1 MMQVHGRA
9 LAPARESHLLDQLV
23 KEWGY
28 LAVAAGTFAEGETV
42 LLAAG
47 YASRAGW
54 LELWRVIAVAV
65 LAASAGDQFFYWIG
79 RLWGTALLR
88 RLPRLQA
95 KLARVLLLLR
105 NHPGGAVVAVRF
117 LYGLRIAGPIL
128 IGAAG
133 VGPAR
138 FAVFNVI
145 GALLWA
151 PLVAGLGWGFGHAW
165 EHVSQRMA
173 GFEQGLLLLLVL
185 VVLGSWLGRLALRA
199 LMRRALARRA
209 SKRGT
214 SVCEPPRER

>member
-1 MMQVHGRA
+1 MSMRGAATPH
-9 LAPARESHLLDQLV
+9 READLLDQFV

-54 LELWRVIAVAV
+54 LDLWRVIAVAV
-65 LAASAGDQFFYWIG
+65 LAASAGDQTFYWVG
-79 RLWGTALLR
+79 RLWGAALLR
-88 RLPRLQA
+88 RFPRLHA
-95 KLARVLLLLR
+95 KLGRVLLLLQR
-105 NHPGGAVVAVRF
+105 NPGGAVVAVRF

-133 VGPAR
+133 VSPGR

-165 EHVSQRMA
+165 EHVSRRLA
-173 GFEQGLLLLLVL
+173 GFEMGLLLLLVL
-185 VVLGSWLGRLALRA
+185 VVLGSWL
-199 LMRRALARRA
+199 ARRA
-209 SKRGT
+209 GSARGDA
-214 SVCEPPRER
+214 SGPPRRL

>member
-1 MMQVHGRA
+1 M
-9 LAPARESHLLDQLV
+9 LDQFV
-23 KEWGY
+23 KDWGY

-65 LAASAGDQFFYWIG
+65 LAASAGDQTFYWIG
-79 RLWGTALLR
+79 RLWGGALLR

-95 KLARVLLLLR
+95 KLERVLLLLR
-105 NHPGGAVVAVRF
+105 RNPGGAVVAVRF

-133 VGPAR
+133 VTPAR
-138 FAVFNVI
+138 FAVFNVL

-165 EHVSQRMA
+165 EHVSRRLA
-173 GFEQGLLLLLVL
+173 GFEFGLLLLLALVL
-185 VVLGSWLGRLALRA
+185 LGSWLARLALRA
-199 LMRRALARRA
+199 WMRRALARRA
-209 SKRGT
+209 GSARGDA
-214 SVCEPPRER
+214 SGPPRRL

>member
-1 MMQVHGRA
+1 MQVHAGA
-9 LAPARESHLLDQLV
+9 TAPAREADLLDQLV

-28 LAVAAGTFAEGETV
+28 LAVAAGAFAEGETV

-79 RLWGTALLR
+79 RLWGAALLR

-95 KLARVLLLLR
+95 RLGRVLLLLR
-105 NHPGGAVVAVRF
+105 RNPGGAVVAVRF

-138 FAVFNVI
+138 FAAFNI
-145 GALLWA
+145 LGALLWA

-165 EHVSQRMA
+165 EHVSRRLA

-199 LMRRALARRA
+199 LMRRALMRRA
-209 SKRGT
+209 RQRGA
-214 SVCEPPRER
+214 SAREPPREP

>member
-1 MMQVHGRA
+1 MSMRGAATPH
-9 LAPARESHLLDQLV
+9 RESDLLDQFV

-54 LELWRVIAVAV
+54 LDLWRVIAVAV
-65 LAASAGDQFFYWIG
+65 LAASAGDQTFYWVG
-79 RLWGTALLR
+79 RLWGAALLR
-88 RLPRLQA
+88 RFPRLHA
-95 KLARVLLLLR
+95 KLGRVLLLLQR
-105 NHPGGAVVAVRF
+105 NPGGAVVAVRF

-133 VGPAR
+133 VSPGR

-165 EHVSQRMA
+165 EHVSRRLA
-173 GFEQGLLLLLVL
+173 GFEMGLLLLLVL
-185 VVLGSWLGRLALRA
+185 VVLGSWLARLAVRA
-199 LMRRALARRA
+199 WMRRSLAGRVRAGRARA
-209 SKRGT
+209 SD
-214 SVCEPPRER
+214 PPRGG

>member
-1 MMQVHGRA
+1 MQVHAGA
-9 LAPARESHLLDQLV
+9 TAPARESDLLDQLV

-28 LAVAAGTFAEGETV
+28 LAVAAGAFAEGETV

-79 RLWGTALLR
+79 RLWGAALLR

-95 KLARVLLLLR
+95 RLGRVLLLLR
-105 NHPGGAVVAVRF
+105 RNPGGAVVAVRF

-138 FAVFNVI
+138 FAAFNI
-145 GALLWA
+145 LGALLWA

-165 EHVSQRMA
+165 EPVSRRLA
-173 GFEQGLLLLLVL
+173 DFEQGLLLLLVL

-199 LMRRALARRA
+199 LMRRALMRRA
-209 SKRGT
+209 RQRGA
-214 SVCEPPRER
+214 SAREPPREP

>member
-1 MMQVHGRA
+1 MQVHAGA
-9 LAPARESHLLDQLV
+9 TAPARESDLLDQLV

-28 LAVAAGTFAEGETV
+28 LAVAAGAFAEGETV

-79 RLWGTALLR
+79 RLWGAALLR

-95 KLARVLLLLR
+95 RLGRVLLLLR
-105 NHPGGAVVAVRF
+105 RNPGGAVVAVRF

-138 FAVFNVI
+138 FAAFNI
-145 GALLWA
+145 LGALLWA
-151 PLVAGLGWGFGHAW
+151 PLVAGLGRGFGHAW
-165 EHVSQRMA
+165 EHVSRRLA

-199 LMRRALARRA
+199 LMRRALMRRA
-209 SKRGT
+209 RQRGA
-214 SVCEPPRER
+214 SAREPPREP